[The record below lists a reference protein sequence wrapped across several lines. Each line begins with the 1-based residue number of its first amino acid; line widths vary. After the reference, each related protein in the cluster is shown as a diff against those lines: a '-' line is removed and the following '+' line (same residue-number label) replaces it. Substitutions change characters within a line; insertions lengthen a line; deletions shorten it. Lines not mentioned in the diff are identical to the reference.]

1 MINSK
6 PNNKNYHQ
14 GNYIPKNREKV
25 IKFNNEGGIY
35 YRSSLEYRMMIFLD
49 NSDKVKIWGAEC
61 ISIPYQLTHY
71 EGNGDINLKN
81 HTYYSDFYYELESN
95 NGIRK
100 IIVEVKP
107 ESEYKDVILLQVKKF
122 EVPDNPTIKR
132 LKNLEYKLKMAQKNL
147 KKWETMIKFC
157 DKKGW
162 EFIVITESTLK
173 KLGV

>member
-1 MINSK
+1 MKMGPNRYNLPVYFEIEDNNRIFFSK
-6 PNNKNYHQ
+6 SPS
-14 GNYIPKNREKV
+14 E
-25 IKFNNEGGIY
+25 
-35 YRSSLEYRMMIFLD
+35 
-49 NSDKVKIWGAEC
+49 
-61 ISIPYQLTHY
+61 
-71 EGNGDINLKN
+71 
-81 HTYYSDFYYELESN
+81 N

-107 ESEYKDVILLQVKKF
+107 ESEYKDVILLQEKKF